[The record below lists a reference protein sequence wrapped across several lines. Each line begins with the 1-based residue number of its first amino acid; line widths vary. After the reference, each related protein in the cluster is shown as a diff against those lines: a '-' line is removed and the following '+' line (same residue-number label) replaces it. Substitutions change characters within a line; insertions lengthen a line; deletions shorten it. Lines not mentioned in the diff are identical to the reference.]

1 MRRMSR
7 FFAFVVAAVCVAA
20 CGQGEQSGP
29 GGRDRG
35 PPTVSVVTIEPR
47 RAVLTAELPG
57 RTLPYAVSDVRPQ
70 VGGILKARLF
80 VEGGV
85 VKAGQ
90 PLYQIDDTL
99 YKAAYD
105 SARAQLSN
113 AKAALTIAQL
123 KAERYESLRKDR
135 LISQQDYDDAQAAY
149 AQARA
154 NVEQQEA
161 DVETAHINLS
171 YTRIT
176 APISGKISR
185 SYLTQGALVTANQ
198 DQPLATIQTL
208 DPIYVDMNQSSSELL
223 ALRRAVTA
231 GRMSGEP
238 PDSADVVLTFDDGT
252 RYPLRGVLQF
262 QEVRVDATTG
272 TVTLRAQFPNPDGEL
287 LPGMFV
293 RATIIEGVE
302 NKALLVPQRGV
313 SRDNRGNATAMIV
326 DADDIVRLREL
337 KVAQTVGNDWLVT
350 DGIAA
355 GDRVIVA
362 GLQYARV
369 NQKAIPVPFDEAAAN
384 GTAAASAAD
393 STDKPATEATG
404 EPAAG
409 E

>member
-1 MRRMSR
+1 MT
-7 FFAFVVAAVCVAA
+7 
-20 CGQGEQSGP
+20 G
-29 GGRDRG
+29 
-35 PPTVSVVTIEPR
+35 
-47 RAVLTAELPG
+47 
-57 RTLPYAVSDVRPQ
+57 
-70 VGGILKARLF
+70 
-80 VEGGV
+80 
-85 VKAGQ
+85 
-90 PLYQIDDTL
+90 
-99 YKAAYD
+99 
-105 SARAQLSN
+105 
-113 AKAALTIAQL
+113 
-123 KAERYESLRKDR
+123 
-135 LISQQDYDDAQAAY
+135 
-149 AQARA
+149 
-154 NVEQQEA
+154 
-161 DVETAHINLS
+161 
-171 YTRIT
+171 
-176 APISGKISR
+176 
-185 SYLTQGALVTANQ
+185 
-198 DQPLATIQTL
+198 
-208 DPIYVDMNQSSSELL
+208 
-223 ALRRAVTA
+223 
-231 GRMSGEP
+231 
-238 PDSADVVLTFDDGT
+238 LTFDDGT

-393 STDKPATEATG
+393 STDKPATEAAG